1 MMMDF
6 FSKTA
11 LSLSETQVITWGQ
24 IVYALVFLVLAWFL
38 SRLLAFLVVKK
49 LLSSARI
56 SQDSRAIIQRILFY
70 TLIVLVLLT
79 LLSFLGIPLA
89 TFAFISGAVAIGFGF
104 GAKTIIENFLSGWIL
119 MSERPIRIGDV
130 VEMEGFIGRI
140 VSIGNR
146 STLVKRNDGAD
157 IVVPNSQLLESRLV
171 NWTLHD
177 PFVRTSV
184 RVGVA
189 YGSDVQKVQSVLL
202 AVMSELEWV
211 QNEPEPVVVFED
223 FADSALVFD
232 VFFWV
237 SMSSGR
243 EMRLIR
249 SDVRFLIEQKF
260 KDAGIVVA
268 FPQRDVHVNFTDPQQ
283 LIGLSRESHD

>member
-1 MMMDF
+1 MMEF
-6 FSKTA
+6 LNKTA
-11 LSLSETQVITWGQ
+11 FTLSNSHVITWLQ
-24 IVYALVFLVLAWFL
+24 ILYALGFLVVAWFL

-56 SQDSRAIIQRILFY
+56 SQDSRAIIQRIMFY
-70 TLIVLVLLT
+70 ALVVLVILT
-79 LLSFLGIPLA
+79 VLTYLGIPLA

-130 VEMEGFIGRI
+130 VEMDSFIGRI

-146 STLVKRNDGAD
+146 STLVKRIDGAD
-157 IVVPNSQLLESRLV
+157 IVVPNSQVLESRLV

-189 YGSDVQKVQSVLL
+189 YGSDIQKVRSVLL
-202 AVMSELEWV
+202 EVMSELELV
-211 QNEPEPVVVFED
+211 QKEPEPVVVFED

-237 SMSSGR
+237 SMNAGR

-260 KDAGIVVA
+260 KEAKIVVA

-283 LIGLSRESHD
+283 LAGLSGRSHD

>member
-1 MMMDF
+1 MMEF
-6 FSKTA
+6 LNKTA
-11 LSLSETQVITWGQ
+11 FTLSNSHVITWLQ
-24 IVYALVFLVLAWFL
+24 ILYALGFLVVAWFL

-56 SQDSRAIIQRILFY
+56 SQDSRAIIQRIMFY
-70 TLIVLVLLT
+70 GLVVLVILT
-79 LLSFLGIPLA
+79 VLTYLGIPLA

-130 VEMEGFIGRI
+130 VEMDSFIGRI

-146 STLVKRNDGAD
+146 STLVKRIDGAD
-157 IVVPNSQLLESRLV
+157 IVVPNSQVLESRLV

-189 YGSDVQKVQSVLL
+189 YGSDIQKVRSVLL
-202 AVMSELEWV
+202 AVMSELELV
-211 QNEPEPVVVFED
+211 QKEPEPVVVFED

-237 SMSSGR
+237 SMNAGR

-260 KDAGIVVA
+260 KEAKIVVA
-268 FPQRDVHVNFTDPQQ
+268 FPQRDVHLNFTDPQQ
-283 LIGLSRESHD
+283 LAGLSGRSHD

>member
-1 MMMDF
+1 MMDF
-6 FSKTA
+6 LNKTA
-11 LSLSETQVITWGQ
+11 FALSNSHVITWLQ
-24 IVYALVFLVLAWFL
+24 ILYALVFLVVAWFL

-70 TLIVLVLLT
+70 AMIVMVILTVLT
-79 LLSFLGIPLA
+79 YLGIPLA

-104 GAKTIIENFLSGWIL
+104 GAKNIIENFLSGWIL
-119 MSERPIRIGDV
+119 MSERPIRINDV
-130 VEMEGFIGRI
+130 VEINGLIGRI
-140 VSIGNR
+140 MTVGHR
-146 STLVKRNDGAD
+146 STLIKRNDGAD
-157 IVVPNSQLLESRLV
+157 IVVPNSQVLESRLV

-177 PFVRTSV
+177 PYIRTSV

-189 YGSDVQKVQSVLL
+189 YGSDVQKVRSVLL

-223 FADSALVFD
+223 FADSALLFD

-237 SMSSGR
+237 SMDSGR

-268 FPQRDVHVNFTDPQQ
+268 FPQRDVHVNFTNPQQ
-283 LIGLSRESHD
+283 LAGLSERSHD